1 MMNITKD
8 MIIGDILKESPDM
21 APVLMAAGN
30 ALHRMPVFPDG
41 VCGGGS
47 YGAWNRAGA
56 SAGQDQCLRGQP
68 ERAGAVRRTR
78 ESEKNKEPRC
88 ASQTVCIGVLFCQ
101 TYTAL

>member
-21 APVLMAAGN
+21 APVLMAAGMHCIGCPSSQMESVEE
-30 ALHRMPVFPDG
+30 AAMVHGID
-41 VCGGGS
+41 
-47 YGAWNRAGA
+47 
-56 SAGQDQCLRGQP
+56 QDQCLRGQP